1 MPTHLERAG
10 RFRITPTPKIKT
22 KVGEDLS
29 SKKEIDKETLV
40 NREINRLTNLFKDI
54 DKNKRLTA
62 KGLIEEASFMK
73 ATLQELKIMI
83 DESGPIDEMPQGEYS
98 ILREHPALKSY
109 NTMVQRY
116 TNIINQL
123 TNLHPK
129 EEMKKEVDDGFES
142 FVMKRDSM

>member
-1 MPTHLERAG
+1 M
-10 RFRITPTPKIKT
+10 TPTPKIKT
-22 KVGEDLS
+22 KAGEDMS
-29 SKKEIDKETLV
+29 RKKKVSKDTLV

-54 DKNKRLTA
+54 DANKRLTA

-73 ATLQELKIMI
+73 ATLQELKEMI
-83 DESGPIDEMPQGEYS
+83 DEHGPIDEMPQGEYS

-129 EEMKKEVDDGFES
+129 EDIKKEVDDGFDD
-142 FVMKRDSM
+142 FLKKRDAM

>member
-1 MPTHLERAG
+1 M
-10 RFRITPTPKIKT
+10 

-29 SKKEIDKETLV
+29 SKEKVDKETLV
-40 NREINRLTNLFKDI
+40 NREIRRLTNLFKDI
-54 DKNKRLTA
+54 DSNKRLTA

-73 ATLQELKIMI
+73 ATLQELKVMI

-129 EEMKKEVDDGFES
+129 EEVRREVDDGFEA
-142 FVMKRDSM
+142 FVRGRDDM

>member
-1 MPTHLERAG
+1 M
-10 RFRITPTPKIKT
+10 

-29 SKKEIDKETLV
+29 SKEKVDKETLV
-40 NREINRLTNLFKDI
+40 NREIRRLTNLFKDI
-54 DKNKRLTA
+54 DSNKRLTA

-73 ATLQELKIMI
+73 ATLQELKVMI

-129 EEMKKEVDDGFES
+129 EEVKREVDDGFES

>member
-1 MPTHLERAG
+1 M
-10 RFRITPTPKIKT
+10 
-22 KVGEDLS
+22 S
-29 SKKEIDKETLV
+29 SKKEVDKETLV
-40 NREINRLTNLFKDI
+40 NREINRLTNLFKDV

-73 ATLQELKIMI
+73 ATLQELKTMI
-83 DESGPIDEMPQGEYS
+83 DESGPIDEMPQVEYS

-129 EEMKKEVDDGFES
+129 EEIKKEVDDGFDA
-142 FVMKRDSM
+142 FVMKRDAL